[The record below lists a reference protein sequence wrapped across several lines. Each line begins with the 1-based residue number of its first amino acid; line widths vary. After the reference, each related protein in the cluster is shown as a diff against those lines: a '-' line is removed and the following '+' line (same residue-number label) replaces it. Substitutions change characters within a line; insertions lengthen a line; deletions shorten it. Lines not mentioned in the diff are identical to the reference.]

1 MVERF
6 EKNSLPVATSSRLP
20 SLSLIFVLL
29 ASTLSGCTS
38 PDDPSEDDPRGN
50 LTIAYEIAPGLDSME
65 GNPQLLADHLSESTN
80 YDVTVFTVNSEVA
93 MIEALRFGNADIAM
107 MDSGMAW
114 IGWNQY
120 GLESMG
126 ADQKS
131 DGRTYY
137 NAHAW
142 VLDDSDMAVAHLD
155 DDALTDPFALMS
167 GKTSCHT
174 GWLKSTGMMV
184 PMGFLLGLGY
194 ANVIGDPNDIESLRG
209 TIQEFF
215 SENSSIPEPG
225 TPYYGFDGVVKCL
238 SDETGQI
245 AFAKDNT
252 IEGLCPSE
260 VGAERAEWCLDSSR
274 YVSLPSF
281 AKVPS
286 DTIMYNPDFMD
297 PGKLEDITNA
307 LVAMGSSQDTSTL
320 LSNVLNT
327 RGIIP
332 TNSSDHLGIYT
343 PLVSNIPGISAYY
356 TDDPSDGQQV
366 TMTIDELRIAFE
378 SDDSVSGTNS
388 DPQFLADFLSSELG
402 VDVMIHHVDSERGKI
417 DSLESGEAHIALM
430 QPESSWLGWKQYGLS
445 IMAAVQNHDETT
457 TSFPQAWVRSDSSI
471 AAAHL
476 DDDPSTDPI
485 SLMEGSTSCHT
496 GLLDSIGMLLPVGHL
511 IGNGY
516 VESSGPSEGI
526 ESLRGI
532 VHGFFSNESSIPD
545 QGSPY
550 FGALGAIRC
559 LSEGFGEVAFSTGGI
574 VSESCDND
582 NSEDDEDWCLEI
594 DQYVPI
600 SVFDPLPT
608 TSVVYNPST
617 LDVRSRTAVLNALV
631 SLNYDMY
638 LENYST
644 AGGTYTGC
652 YDISIHKVDEESPK
666 GECGSEVLANVLDGS
681 GIVRV
686 TSQDHIGPFSDSIR
700 HIPGIAEFIEEND
713 WS

>member
-1 MVERF
+1 MAAHS
-6 EKNSLPVATSSRLP
+6 EKKTLSKGGNRIPVLALA
-20 SLSLIFVLL
+20 FALL
-29 ASTLSGCTS
+29 ASIFSGCTATDGTS
-38 PDDPSEDDPRGN
+38 DEAPRGS
-50 LTIAYEIAPGLDSME
+50 LTIAYEISPGLESLE
-65 GNPQLLADHLSESTN
+65 GNPQLLADHLSETTN

-120 GLESMG
+120 GLEALG

-142 VLDDSDMAVAHLD
+142 VLDDSDMAAAHLD
-155 DDALTDPFALMS
+155 DDALTDPFALMT

-209 TIQEFF
+209 TIHEFF

-225 TPYYGFDGVVKCL
+225 TPYYGFEGAIKCL
-238 SDETGQI
+238 SDGTGQI

-252 IEGLCPSE
+252 VEGLCPSGE
-260 VGAERAEWCLDSSR
+260 GPEKAEWCLDDSR
-274 YVSLPSF
+274 YISLPSF

-286 DTIMYNPDFMD
+286 DTIMYSPDFMD
-297 PGKLEDITNA
+297 SGKLEDVTNA
-307 LVAMGSSQDTSTL
+307 LVDMSSSQDTSTL
-320 LSNVLNT
+320 LSNILNT
-327 RGIIP
+327 RGIMQI
-332 TNSSDHLGIYT
+332 NSSDHLGIYT

-356 TDDPSDGQQV
+356 TDDPSDGQEV

-378 SDDSVSGTNS
+378 YDESVNGTNS

-402 VDVMIHHVDSERGKI
+402 VDVRIHHVHSEMGKI
-417 DSLESGEAHIALM
+417 ASLESGEAHIGLM
-430 QPESSWLGWKQYGLS
+430 TPESSWLGWKQHGLS
-445 IMAAVQNHDETT
+445 VMAAVQNYEETT
-457 TSFPQAWVRSDSSI
+457 NNFPQAWVRSDSSI
-471 AAAHL
+471 ALAYL

-485 SLMEGSTSCHT
+485 SMMEGRASCHT
-496 GLLDSIGMLLPVGHL
+496 GWLDSIGMLLPMGHL

-516 VESSGPSEGI
+516 VDTDGSSGDI
-526 ESLRGI
+526 ESLRGLI
-532 VHGFFSNESSIPD
+532 HGFFSNESSIPGQD
-545 QGSPY
+545 SPY

-559 LSEGFGEVAFSTGGI
+559 LSEGIGEVAFSTEGI

-582 NSEDDEDWCLEI
+582 NPEDDEDWCLGI
-594 DQYVPI
+594 NQYVPI

-652 YDISIHKVDEESPK
+652 YDISIHKVDEDSPK
-666 GECGSEVLANVLDGS
+666 GECGSEVLANILDGP
-681 GIVRV
+681 GIVRA

-700 HIPGIAEFIEEND
+700 HIPGVAEFFQEEV
-713 WS
+713 